1 MKHHQGSRRQESY
14 IVVDVEAS
22 GPSPDRHAMLSLG
35 ACTLPEPRH
44 TFYVEL
50 QPDSAECL
58 PEAMA
63 VHQLSLEVLAE
74 EGLPPREAM
83 QQFAD
88 WVEQVVEPGVHPVF
102 VAFNAPFDW
111 MFVNTYFHR
120 YLGYNPFGHKALDIK
135 AYFMGLHDVPWLET
149 SHRSILNHYANHSKL
164 THHAL
169 KDALAE
175 ADLFQAMI
183 TEANRKRLEE
193 EES

>member
-1 MKHHQGSRRQESY
+1 MRHHHGIRLPESY

-22 GPSPDRHAMLSLG
+22 GPSPGTHSMLSVG
-35 ACTLPEPRH
+35 ACTLAEPRH

-50 QPDSAECL
+50 QPDSSGFD

-63 VHQLSLEVLAE
+63 VHELSRDVLAKA
-74 EGLPPREAM
+74 GATPQDAM

-88 WVEQVVEPGVHPVF
+88 WVKQVVEPGALPVF

-135 AYFMGLHDVPWLET
+135 AYFMGLHGVPWLET
-149 SHRSILNHYANHSKL
+149 SHRDILRHYANHSKL

-169 KDALAE
+169 TDALAE
-175 ADLFQAMI
+175 ADLFQAML
-183 TEANRKRLEE
+183 TEAKLKRFE

>member
-1 MKHHQGSRRQESY
+1 VRHHHSTDRPESY

-35 ACTLPEPRH
+35 ACTLPDPRH

-50 QPDSAECL
+50 QPDSRECE

-63 VHQLSLEVLAE
+63 IHQLSLGTLAE
-74 EGLPPREAM
+74 EGLPPRVAM
-83 QQFAD
+83 QQFAA
-88 WVEQVVEPGVHPVF
+88 WVEQVVEPGVQPVF

-120 YLGYNPFGHKALDIK
+120 YLGENPFGHKALDIK
-135 AYFMGLHDVPWLET
+135 AYFMGLHGVPWLET
-149 SHRSILNHYANHSKL
+149 SHRSILQHYANHSKL

-169 KDALAE
+169 SDALAE
-175 ADLFQAMI
+175 ADLFQAMLA
-183 TEANRKRLEE
+183 EAKLKWFE